1 MSIVLVKGHF
11 ETLKVYLLKMVYV
24 VYKSTIEFFEK
35 VERSKGCRL
44 YENMPA
50 IPKLIKSELVEA
62 KPV

>member
-1 MSIVLVKGHF
+1 
-11 ETLKVYLLKMVYV
+11 MVYV